1 MTDDQGPIPGALT
14 MQQVADLD
22 AEYNVLLRHFIRGAD
37 GMNSGVAIAALMSA
51 AACVAVSSGMTE
63 EKCAEY
69 IKKCA
74 DDILANIPPA
84 YEKIRKEKDSGGDT
98 GKESEDSDQVMA

>member
-22 AEYNVLLRHFIRGAD
+22 AEYNVLLRQFIRGAD

-63 EKCAEY
+63 EQCTAY
-69 IKKCA
+69 LKKCT
-74 DDILANIPPA
+74 DDIMAQIPNA
-84 YEKIRKEKDSGGDT
+84 FAKIKEQASGGDT
-98 GKESEDSDQVMA
+98 GEESKDGDQVVA